1 MDNEQISKSEFKA
14 KALEFL
20 RQVEVSGKSVVI
32 TDRGRPTVE
41 IRRYRAD
48 QREPLE
54 ILKGSVLAF
63 KDPLEPVATDDWE
76 ALD

>member
-14 KALEFL
+14 RALEFL
-20 RQVEVSGKSVVI
+20 RQVEMSGKPVVI
-32 TDRGRPTVE
+32 TDRGQPTVE

-48 QREPLE
+48 KRKPLQ
-54 ILKGSVLAF
+54 ILKGSVIEF

-76 ALD
+76 ALV

>member
-41 IRRYRAD
+41 IRRYRGD
-48 QREPLE
+48 NRKPLE
-54 ILKGSVLAF
+54 ILKGSVIGF

-76 ALD
+76 ALV

>member
-14 KALEFL
+14 RALEFL
-20 RQVEVSGKSVVI
+20 RQVEVSGKSVII

-48 QREPLE
+48 KRNPLE
-54 ILKGSVLAF
+54 ILNGSVMEF

-76 ALD
+76 ALV

>member
-14 KALEFL
+14 RALEFL
-20 RQVEVSGKSVVI
+20 RQVEVSGKSVII

-48 QREPLE
+48 KRNPLE
-54 ILKGSVLAF
+54 ILKGSVTEF

-76 ALD
+76 ALV

>member
-14 KALEFL
+14 RALEFL

>member
-14 KALEFL
+14 RALEFL

-76 ALD
+76 VLD